1 MKKIRQLRNDRQWS
15 LNEVARAVEVTKS
28 TIWGIET
35 GRRKPS
41 IDTAVKLSELF
52 DVSIQEL
59 LKNVEKERI

>member
-1 MKKIRQLRNDRQWS
+1 MKKIRQMRNDRQWP
-15 LNEVARAVEVTKS
+15 LNEVARAIEVTKS

-59 LKNVEKERI
+59 LKNVEKEHI

>member
-15 LNEVARAVEVTKS
+15 LNEVARAIEVSKS
-28 TIWGIET
+28 AIWGIET

-41 IDTAVKLSELF
+41 IDTAVKLSKLF